1 METLD
6 FYKIYGNAP
15 FNFLYHP
22 FSDKKIYGND
32 QIDLIPNTPY
42 YYIINSIEKG
52 STVLD
57 VGCGSGYLGD
67 YLKNKKNCDV
77 YGLDI
82 DEEALKKADKRNV
95 YSALFKINL
104 ENIENL
110 EISLKNFEQKFDY
123 IILADVL
130 EHLKNINQVILTIWP
145 LLKKD
150 GSMLI
155 SIPNI
160 NHIDIVLNLIKGNF
174 NYSLFGILDNTHLR
188 FFTQKSFKEW
198 IISLLEENVNI
209 ELIGKTFA
217 NEIFS
222 LEENS
227 RDQSTLK
234 TLTKLY
240 ERYDN
245 KEDIFTVQNIF
256 KVTKI

>member
-1 METLD
+1 M
-6 FYKIYGNAP
+6 
-15 FNFLYHP
+15 
-22 FSDKKIYGND
+22 
-32 QIDLIPNTPY
+32 
-42 YYIINSIEKG
+42 
-52 STVLD
+52 
-57 VGCGSGYLGD
+57 
-67 YLKNKKNCDV
+67 
-77 YGLDI
+77 YGLVI